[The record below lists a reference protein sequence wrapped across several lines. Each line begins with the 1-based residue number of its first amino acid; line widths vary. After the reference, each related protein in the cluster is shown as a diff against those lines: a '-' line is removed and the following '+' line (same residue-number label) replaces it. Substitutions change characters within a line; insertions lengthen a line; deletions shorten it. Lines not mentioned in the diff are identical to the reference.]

1 MLLFLCF
8 AESLILPIE
17 PLQDIKMS
25 KVSKDP
31 DLDLDSGL
39 GQVSAP
45 GQVLV
50 RGLESESELV
60 LESESECCSP
70 GSDLSESY
78 LHPGYRLYSR
88 RLPHHPSE
96 LSYLHGPDRTL
107 SEPYPSQNIP

>member
-1 MLLFLCF
+1 
-8 AESLILPIE
+8 
-17 PLQDIKMS
+17 MS

-31 DLDLDSGL
+31 DLDLGL

-50 RGLESESELV
+50 QDLESELESELV
-60 LESESECCSP
+60 SESASECCSP

-96 LSYLHGPDRTL
+96 LTYLHGPDRTL
-107 SEPYPSQNIP
+107 SEP